1 MLLISFDVVAAYF
14 LHCLLK
20 GTWNQVAN
28 LSFLPQK
35 VRKLWLQSSIGHLS
49 KAMNYLHVYFCLSEL
64 ISFKVIVRV
73 INHLMRHSRLAELS
87 KS

>member
-1 MLLISFDVVAAYF
+1 
-14 LHCLLK
+14 
-20 GTWNQVAN
+20 
-28 LSFLPQK
+28 
-35 VRKLWLQSSIGHLS
+35 
-49 KAMNYLHVYFCLSEL
+49 MNYLHVYFCLSEL